1 MFFPSCGRG
10 HPPTFSGISSAPCT
24 ISPGCPSGGGCLPPT
39 HLRPSRQRPLCLPPP
54 ADLTSPVPTLLLLP
68 LLLCPQCFLIDLT
81 AWKLLRFRSPEGL
94 GWVHTPSPSGHTSTQ
109 LSPKYVAFL
118 QPPLLSVSFP
128 LPREF
133 LFILG
138 GSSPTPLSPSC
149 LSGSQRAFRRPVAP
163 GAAH

>member
-1 MFFPSCGRG
+1 MAQGVLGEPS
-10 HPPTFSGISSAPCT
+10 PP
-24 ISPGCPSGGGCLPPT
+24 
-39 HLRPSRQRPLCLPPP
+39 HLR
-54 ADLTSPVPTLLLLP
+54 LLP
-68 LLLCPQCFLIDLT
+68 GSSPLTCFLGWPRLSWRHKDLT

-138 GSSPTPLSPSC
+138 GSSPTLLFPYR
-149 LSGSQRAFRRPVAP
+149 LSGSQRAFRRPTAP
-163 GAAH
+163 GAAR